1 MLSAAYQR
9 SSDDSPQEAAADPEN
24 RLLWRANLKPR
35 LDVESLRDALL
46 AVAGNLDLRMGG
58 PAAEI
63 TESNKRRTVYGL
75 VGRTKLN
82 PTLALFDFPTP
93 NSMSDDRMTTVGP
106 MQRLYFMNSPF
117 VAQQARLLG
126 ERVQRE
132 GGADDAARIGFA
144 YRLLYSRAPLR
155 QEVRDGLDFLAESG
169 ASWSQYAQVL
179 LAASEFSS
187 LR

>member
-1 MLSAAYQR
+1 
-9 SSDDSPQEAAADPEN
+9 
-24 RLLWRANLKPR
+24 
-35 LDVESLRDALL
+35 
-46 AVAGNLDLRMGG
+46 
-58 PAAEI
+58 
-63 TESNKRRTVYGL
+63 
-75 VGRTKLN
+75 
-82 PTLALFDFPTP
+82 
-93 NSMSDDRMTTVGP
+93 MSDDRMTTVGP